1 VGRTSEPSVIYFL
14 IILRESGEAMAEQ

>member
-14 IILRESGEAMAEQ
+14 KILRETGEAKAEQ